1 MTFKGHICGRYNDLG
16 IKIAAC
22 HLTINEKSGALA
34 MSTDYLSA
42 LNAGSGLNVTQIVD
56 ALVDAE
62 RVPKQKQIDEAK
74 ESATVKISA
83 LGSLKNELS
92 VFQTNA
98 NALDGQI
105 GLALS
110 SSTSNVSLSRTDSSL
125 ASEFSH
131 TINVANIAK
140 SQVLNFNNNG
150 SGFTSTTANIGID
163 KLTLEFGSWSG
174 STFSANSDYATKT
187 LNLVAGATS
196 LTDVRDAINNAAIGV
211 TASIIEVS
219 DNNYSLMVKSVE
231 GASQSLRVRSYL
243 SNTENNVLKYN
254 PGDVSSLSDS
264 ATQVVAATDAAFTVD
279 GISITRGSNKI
290 TDLFSGVTVELS
302 NVSSADLNTNQT
314 ISSSYSEADALTTLE
329 TVVSEINYLLSF
341 LKEQSA
347 PGANGED
354 GGPLHGDH
362 FIRFTEN
369 KIKNLTSTAIAGY
382 DDESIYLS
390 NFGVVTELDGTLSID
405 KNRFSEYFAKN
416 PKNFAAI
423 TTSMIRTGD
432 AGIVGSANTDLFT
445 PGVYSLAISSGTA
458 TLTDSNST
466 SDTMTAGTNRFG
478 YAKST
483 IGATGLILDT
493 SKTNANTNVYMG
505 RSILQNLSKYI
516 DDVLA
521 LNGDIDE
528 KIYNLE
534 DDIDDLVDEQEA
546 LDLQISNQR
555 AIYIEKFTAMETAV
569 SSFKK
574 TGEFLDNLIKS
585 WNSNN

>member
-1 MTFKGHICGRYNDLG
+1 
-16 IKIAAC
+16 
-22 HLTINEKSGALA
+22 

-62 RVPKQKQIDEAK
+62 RVPKQKQIDEKK
-74 ESATVKISA
+74 ETATVKISA

-92 VFQTNA
+92 VFQA
-98 NALDGQI
+98 NASTLDGQI

-150 SGFTSTTANIGID
+150 SGFASTTANIGID
-163 KLTLEFGSWSG
+163 RLTLEFGTWSG
-174 STFSANSDYATKT
+174 SSFSANSDYSTTT

-196 LTDVRDAINNAAIGV
+196 LTDVKDAINNAAIGV
-211 TASIIEVS
+211 NASIIEVS

-243 SNTENNVLKYN
+243 SSSENNVLKYN
-254 PGDVSSLSDS
+254 PGDVASLADT
-264 ATQVVAATDAAFTVD
+264 ATQVVAATNASFTVD
-279 GISITRGSNKI
+279 GVSITRGTNTI

-302 NVSSADLNTNQT
+302 DVSSSDLNTNQT
-314 ISSSYSEADALTTLE
+314 ISSQYSEADALTTLE

-341 LKEQSA
+341 LKEQSQ
-347 PGANGED
+347 PGSNGED
-354 GGPLHGDH
+354 GGPLHNDH

-369 KIKNLTSTAIAGY
+369 KIKNLTSTAIVGY
-382 DDESIYLS
+382 DNNSVYLS

-405 KNRFSEYFAKN
+405 KTRFKEYFAAN
-416 PKNFAAI
+416 PQHFAAV

-432 AGIVGSANTDLFT
+432 AGITGSASTDLYT
-445 PGVYSLAISSGTA
+445 PGVYGLVISSGTA

-466 SDTMTAGTNRFG
+466 SDTMSSGTNRYG
-478 YAKST
+478 YANTT

-493 SKTNANTNVYMG
+493 SKTTADTNVYMG
-505 RSILQNLSKYI
+505 RSLLQNLSKYI
-516 DDVLA
+516 DDVLT

-534 DDIDDLVDEQEA
+534 DDVDDLVEEQEA
-546 LDLQISNQR
+546 LDLQIANQR
-555 AIYIEKFTAMETAV
+555 ALYIEKFTAMETAV

-585 WNSNN
+585 WNSSN

>member
-1 MTFKGHICGRYNDLG
+1 
-16 IKIAAC
+16 
-22 HLTINEKSGALA
+22 
-34 MSTDYLSA
+34 MSTDNLSA

-98 NALDGQI
+98 NAMDGQI

-110 SSTSNVSLSRTDSSL
+110 SSTSNVALSRTDSSL

-131 TINVANIAK
+131 TINLSSIATA
-140 SQVLNFNNNG
+140 QVLNFNNGG
-150 SGFTSTTANIGID
+150 SGFSSTSADIGID
-163 KLTLEFGSWSG
+163 SLTIDLGTWGSGPAFTSNGTSSTLSLTAG
-174 STFSANSDYATKT
+174 S
-187 LNLVAGATS
+187 TS
-196 LTDVRDAINNAAIGV
+196 LTDSRDAINNSGIGV

-219 DNNYSLMVKSVE
+219 TGSYSLMLKSPE
-231 GASQSLRVRSYL
+231 GLASAMRLTSSLSGVSG
-243 SNTENNVLKYN
+243 EVLKYDPEN
-254 PGDVSSLSDS
+254 NDILKDS
-264 ATQVVAATDAAFTVD
+264 ASQVVAASDAAFTID
-279 GISITRGSNKI
+279 GISVTRSSNTI
-290 TDLFSGVTVELS
+290 TDLFSGVTIELS
-302 NVSSADLNTNQT
+302 NVSSSDLNSDQI
-314 ISSSYSEADALTTLE
+314 ISSKYSEADALTTLE
-329 TVVSEINYLLSF
+329 TVVSEINYVLSF

-347 PGANGED
+347 PGANGEE
-354 GGPLHGDH
+354 GGPLHNDH

-382 DDESIYLS
+382 DNANIYLS

-405 KNRFSEYFAKN
+405 ETRFKEYFAAN
-416 PKNFAAI
+416 PQHFAAV

-432 AGIVGSANTDLFT
+432 AGITGSATTDLFT
-445 PGVYSLAISSGTA
+445 PGVYGLTISSGTA

-466 SDTMTAGTNRFG
+466 SDTMSAGTNRYG
-478 YAKST
+478 YANST

-493 SKTNANTNVYMG
+493 NKTSANTNVFMG
-505 RSILQNLSKYI
+505 RSVLQNLSKYI
-516 DDVLA
+516 DDVLT

-528 KIYNLE
+528 KIFNLE
-534 DDIDDLVDEQEA
+534 DDVDDLVEQQEA
-546 LDLQISNQR
+546 LDLQIANQR
-555 AIYIEKFTAMETAV
+555 TLYLEKFTAMETAV

-574 TGEFLDNLIKS
+574 TGEFLDNLIAS
-585 WNSNN
+585 WNSSN

>member
-1 MTFKGHICGRYNDLG
+1 MQSVTQPQPKDR
-16 IKIAAC
+16 
-22 HLTINEKSGALA
+22 GALT

-74 ESATVKISA
+74 EEATVKISA

-92 VFQTNA
+92 VFQTNSA
-98 NALDGQI
+98 TLDGQI

-110 SSTSNVSLSRTDSSL
+110 SSTSNVALSRTDSSL

-140 SQVLNFNNNG
+140 SQVLNFNRNS
-150 SGFTSTTANIGID
+150 SGFSSTTANIGID
-163 KLTLEFGSWSG
+163 QLTLEFGTWSG
-174 STFSANSDYATKT
+174 SSFSANSDYSTTT
-187 LNLVAGATS
+187 LNLTAGATS

-219 DNNYSLMVKSVE
+219 ENNYSLMVKSIE

-243 SNTENNVLKYN
+243 SSSENNVLKYN
-254 PGDVSSLSDS
+254 PGDVASLADS
-264 ATQVVAATDAAFTVD
+264 ATQVVAASDASFTID
-279 GISITRGSNKI
+279 GVSVTRDSNTI
-290 TDLFSGVTVELS
+290 TDLFSGVTIELS
-302 NVSSADLNTNQT
+302 NVSSSDLNTDQT
-314 ISSSYSEADALTTLE
+314 ISSKYSEVDALTTLE
-329 TVVSEINYLLSF
+329 TVVSEINFLLSF
-341 LKEQSA
+341 LQEQSK

-354 GGPLHGDH
+354 GGPLHNDH

-382 DDESIYLS
+382 DDDAIYLS

-405 KNRFSEYFAKN
+405 ETRFKEYFAAK
-416 PKNFAAI
+416 PQHFAAV

-432 AGIVGSANTDLFT
+432 AGITGSANTDLFT
-445 PGVYSLAISSGTA
+445 PGVYGLTISSGTA

-466 SDTMTAGTNRFG
+466 SDTMSAGTNRYG
-478 YAKST
+478 YANST

-493 SKTNANTNVYMG
+493 SKTTANTNIYMG
-505 RSILQNLSKYI
+505 RSLLQNLSKYI
-516 DDVLA
+516 DDVLT

-528 KIYNLE
+528 KIFNLE
-534 DDIDDLVDEQEA
+534 DDVDDLVEQQEA
-546 LDLQISNQR
+546 LDLQIASQR
-555 AIYIEKFTAMETAV
+555 ALYVEKFTAMETAV
-569 SSFKK
+569 SSFRK

>member
-1 MTFKGHICGRYNDLG
+1 
-16 IKIAAC
+16 
-22 HLTINEKSGALA
+22 

-74 ESATVKISA
+74 ETATVKISA

-98 NALDGQI
+98 STLDGQI

-150 SGFTSTTANIGID
+150 SGFASTTANIGID
-163 KLTLEFGSWSG
+163 QLTLEFGTWSG
-174 STFSANSDYATKT
+174 SSFSTNSDYSTTT
-187 LNLVAGATS
+187 LSLVAGATS

-243 SNTENNVLKYN
+243 SSSENNVLKYN
-254 PGDVSSLSDS
+254 PGDVASLADT
-264 ATQVVAATDAAFTVD
+264 ATQVVAATNASFTVD
-279 GISITRGSNKI
+279 GVSITRGTNTI

-302 NVSSADLNTNQT
+302 DVSSSDLNTNQT
-314 ISSSYSEADALTTLE
+314 ISSQYSEADALTTLE

-341 LKEQSA
+341 LKEQSK
-347 PGANGED
+347 PGSNGED
-354 GGPLHGDH
+354 GGPLHNDH

-369 KIKNLTSTAIAGY
+369 KIKNLTSTAILGY
-382 DDESIYLS
+382 DDDSVYLS

-405 KNRFSEYFAKN
+405 QTRFKEYFAAN
-416 PKNFAAI
+416 PQHFAAV

-432 AGIVGSANTDLFT
+432 AGITGSASTDLYT
-445 PGVYSLAISSGTA
+445 PGVYGLVVSSGTA

-466 SDTMTAGTNRFG
+466 SATMSSGTNRYG
-478 YAKST
+478 YADST

-493 SKTNANTNVYMG
+493 SKTTANTNVYMG
-505 RSILQNLSKYI
+505 RSLLQNLSKYI
-516 DDVLA
+516 DDVLT

-534 DDIDDLVDEQEA
+534 DDVDDLVEEQEA
-546 LDLQISNQR
+546 LDLQIANQR
-555 AIYIEKFTAMETAV
+555 ALYVEKFTAMETAV

>member
-1 MTFKGHICGRYNDLG
+1 
-16 IKIAAC
+16 
-22 HLTINEKSGALA
+22 

-98 NALDGQI
+98 EALDGQI

-110 SSTSNVSLSRTDSSL
+110 SSTSNVTLSRTDSSL

-131 TINVANIAK
+131 TINVASIAK

-150 SGFTSTTANIGID
+150 SGFSSTTADIGID
-163 KLTLEFGSWSG
+163 QLTLEFGSWSG
-174 STFSANSDYATKT
+174 TSFSANSAYATTT
-187 LNLVAGATS
+187 LNLVTGATS
-196 LTDVRDAINNAAIGV
+196 LADVRDAINNAAIGV

-219 DNNYSLMVKSVE
+219 ENSYSLMVKSVE

-243 SNTENNVLKYN
+243 SSSETGVLKYN
-254 PGDVSSLSDS
+254 PGNVAPLADSS
-264 ATQVVAATDAAFTVD
+264 TQVVAAADASFTVD
-279 GISITRGSNKI
+279 GVSVTRDSNKI

-302 NVSSADLNTNQT
+302 NVSSSDLNTDQI
-314 ISSSYSEADALTTLE
+314 ISSKYSEADAMTTLE

-347 PGANGED
+347 PGANGEE
-354 GGPLHGDH
+354 GGPLHNDH

-382 DDESIYLS
+382 DNANIYLS
-390 NFGVVTELDGTLSID
+390 NFGVVTELDGTLSI
-405 KNRFSEYFAKN
+405 NETRFKEYFAAN
-416 PKNFAAI
+416 PQHFAAV

-432 AGIVGSANTDLFT
+432 AGITGSASTDLFT
-445 PGVYSLAISSGTA
+445 PGVYGLTISSGTA
-458 TLTDSNST
+458 TLTDSNSI
-466 SDTMTAGTNRFG
+466 SDTMSAGTNRYG
-478 YAKST
+478 YANST

-493 SKTNANTNVYMG
+493 SKASADTNVFMG
-505 RSILQNLSKYI
+505 RSVLQNLSKYI
-516 DDVLA
+516 DDVLT

-528 KIYNLE
+528 KIFNLE
-534 DDIDDLVDEQEA
+534 DDVDELVEQQEA
-546 LDLQISNQR
+546 LDLQIANQR
-555 AIYIEKFTAMETAV
+555 ALYLEKFTAMETAV
-569 SSFKK
+569 SSFRK
-574 TGEFLDNLIKS
+574 TGEFLDNLIAS
-585 WNSNN
+585 WNSSN

>member
-1 MTFKGHICGRYNDLG
+1 
-16 IKIAAC
+16 
-22 HLTINEKSGALA
+22 

-98 NALDGQI
+98 EALDGQI

-110 SSTSNVSLSRTDSSL
+110 SSTSNVTLSRTDSSL

-131 TINVANIAK
+131 TINVASIAK

-150 SGFTSTTANIGID
+150 SGFSSTTADIGID
-163 KLTLEFGSWSG
+163 QLTLEFGSWSG
-174 STFSANSDYATKT
+174 TSFSANSAYATTT
-187 LNLVAGATS
+187 LNLVTGATS
-196 LTDVRDAINNAAIGV
+196 LADVRDAINNAAIGV

-219 DNNYSLMVKSVE
+219 ENSYSLMVKSVE

-243 SNTENNVLKYN
+243 SSSETGVLKYN
-254 PGDVSSLSDS
+254 PGNVAPLADSS
-264 ATQVVAATDAAFTVD
+264 TQVVAAADASFTVD
-279 GISITRGSNKI
+279 GVSVTRDSNTI

-302 NVSSADLNTNQT
+302 NVSSSDLNTDQI
-314 ISSSYSEADALTTLE
+314 ISSKYSEADAMATLE

-347 PGANGED
+347 PGANGEE
-354 GGPLHGDH
+354 GGPLHNDH

-382 DDESIYLS
+382 DNANIYLS

-405 KNRFSEYFAKN
+405 ETRFKEYFAAN
-416 PKNFAAI
+416 PQHFAAV

-432 AGIVGSANTDLFT
+432 AGITGSASTDLFT
-445 PGVYSLAISSGTA
+445 PGVYGLTISSGTA
-458 TLTDSNST
+458 TLTDSNLI
-466 SDTMTAGTNRFG
+466 SDTMSAGTNRYG
-478 YAKST
+478 YANST

-493 SKTNANTNVYMG
+493 SKASADTNVFMG
-505 RSILQNLSKYI
+505 RSVLQNLSKYI
-516 DDVLA
+516 DDVLT

-528 KIYNLE
+528 KIFNLE
-534 DDIDDLVDEQEA
+534 DDVDELVEQQEA
-546 LDLQISNQR
+546 LDLQIANQR
-555 AIYIEKFTAMETAV
+555 ALYLEKFTAMETAV
-569 SSFKK
+569 SSFRK
-574 TGEFLDNLIKS
+574 TGEFLDNLIAS
-585 WNSNN
+585 WNSSN